1 MASTFKNLSP
11 DDKISTK
18 TLLHEAIPITGT
30 IVSGTYA
37 DNNIKNFSHGMFQS
51 VYDYPYLSSSANHIF
66 DISTGFA
73 NSSALSAST
82 TDAAAQRAKKINIYN
97 QMAQVLVGYDKT
109 GSIQLFDED
118 GDIAAGGTKL
128 TECMFLS
135 FSRLL
140 VKDEIKKGTFELSLG
155 IGSTYAAPFASTI
168 AIKDHKASTSFK
180 INSPVG
186 EYGILYATGAALDTT
201 LTGSGDYEG
210 YVKCGLI
217 YYQAGVAI
225 LSSSIFKSDHAMAL
239 DAIDTTSVA
248 NDTLLRFFVPTA
260 AGGETGNSNITE
272 IFLDAGET
280 TNPVE
285 GAHRIAVG
293 SHDSQTDAQIAAQ
306 IIHAINGTTGANV
319 DPASSGNGQGTVGIQ
334 GITASVGSTSTKI
347 TLTATTAGTAANS
360 ITVTDT
366 GTGAHNIVDVGTFTG
381 GGEGGILS
389 LATSTSRLDTD
400 NKTIDSIMT
409 DISISGSADALRHRI
424 QNVQFNNTVELNS
437 TIYFCRINHN
447 EYNYSAN
454 PTYLSSS
461 QIRVKENSTDNPIAY
476 ITTVGL
482 YSADNQL
489 LAVGKLSEPLRKD
502 PTIEYTLR
510 ARLDY

>member
-30 IVSGTYA
+30 IVSGTYS

-66 DISTGFA
+66 DITTGFA
-73 NSSALSAST
+73 NSSDLSAST
-82 TDAAAQRAKKINIYN
+82 TDASAQRAKKINIYN
-97 QMAQVLVGYDKT
+97 QMSQVLVGYDKT

-128 TECMFLS
+128 TECVFLS

-140 VKDEIKKGTFELSLG
+140 VKDEIKKGTFELELG
-155 IGSTYAAPFASTI
+155 VNSDYSDPFTRRIKIIDESAAS
-168 AIKDHKASTSFK
+168 SFK

-186 EYGILYATGAALDTT
+186 EYGILVADTT
-201 LTGSGDYEG
+201 AAPTGNNLTDDDGTLADG
-210 YVKCGLI
+210 VKCGLI
-217 YYQAGVAI
+217 FYQAGVVA
-225 LSSSIFKSDHAMAL
+225 LSSSVFGAAENAATATIEFTANPSVGQEITIIAFDG
-239 DAIDTTSVA
+239 TTKTFTGQ
-248 NDTLLRFFVPTA
+248 NGENA
-260 AGGETGNSNITE
+260 ASNI
-272 IFLDAGET
+272 FD
-280 TNPVE
+280 
-285 GAHRIAVG
+285 R
-293 SHDSQTDAQIAAQ
+293 
-306 IIHAINGTTGANV
+306 
-319 DPASSGNGQGTVGIQ
+319 QGTVSNIAQSLKNCMDNAAGFGGSKITVSRTDGVLTLTQ
-334 GITASVGSTSTKI
+334 GSSATTHHQGNTTMTSNLGSTTI
-347 TLTATTAGTAANS
+347 TNFS
-360 ITVTDT
+360 
-366 GTGAHNIVDVGTFTG
+366 G
-381 GGEGGILS
+381 GGSGGILATNVGAPKMSNDSYANS
-389 LATSTSRLDTD
+389 LQSLITGSA
-400 NKTIDSIMT
+400 
-409 DISISGSADALRHRI
+409 ISASADALRNRI
-424 QNVQFNNTVELNS
+424 YNLSFNNTVELNS

-454 PTYLSSS
+454 PTYLSAS
-461 QIRVKENSTDNPIAY
+461 QIRVKRNSSDNPVSY